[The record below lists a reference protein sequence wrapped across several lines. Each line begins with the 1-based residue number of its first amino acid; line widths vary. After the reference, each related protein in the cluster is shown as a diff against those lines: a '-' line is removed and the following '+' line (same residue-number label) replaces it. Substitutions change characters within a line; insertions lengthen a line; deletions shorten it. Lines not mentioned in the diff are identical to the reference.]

1 MPKPRKKGN
10 LSQLI
15 LECFNREPNANYNYK
30 QVAAK
35 IGIKNPES
43 RKAVIKALTK
53 LVASGKLYEEGKGKF
68 RLKHK
73 KRHLHGRIDFTLSG
87 AAYVAV
93 DGLGED
99 IHVSKNQTGKALQGD
114 IVSVKVY
121 KQGRKRMK
129 GEVIDVVERNTD
141 QFTGIIERSDKFAFL
156 VPDNK
161 IHVDFFVPLK
171 LLKKAE
177 DGQKV
182 VARLV
187 SWDDGEE
194 KPLAEV
200 LEVIGAPGKRE
211 SEMLGILAN
220 RGFPLNF
227 PKAVLD
233 EAQKLNADVPDQE
246 LKERKDYRNIPCFT
260 IDPVDARDFDD
271 AISFRNLDDETY
283 EIGVHIA
290 DVSHY
295 VKPGSLLDKEAYRRA
310 TSVYLVDRV
319 APMLPERISN
329 ELCSLRP
336 NEVKRSYSCIFQM
349 DHNAN
354 VKNYW
359 IGRTLIES
367 DRRFTYEEAQA
378 IIEGGEGDFKEELL
392 ELNRLAQILRDRRIK
407 KGAIAFDRTEVR
419 FELNE
424 EKVPTGVYLKIAK
437 EANKLIE
444 EFMLLANRKVAA
456 HIGDPKGKRKP
467 RPFVYRVHD
476 NPDLE
481 KLAEF
486 VTFIKR
492 FGYNMSIHNL
502 NEVPKALND
511 LLAEVAGK
519 KEEDVIS
526 LMAIR
531 SMAKAVYT
539 TENIGHFG
547 LHFDFYTHFT
557 SPIRRYP
564 DVLVH
569 RLLTKYA
576 TGSNSAD
583 IESLEDQCEH
593 SSEREKAASD
603 AERDSVKFY
612 QVLYIKDQVGKEFD
626 GVVTGITDW
635 GIFVEML
642 ENKCEGLIRMKD
654 LSDDYY
660 YFDQKSY
667 SLKAHNSGNEVHL
680 GDKLRVRV
688 TRADLLSK
696 QIDMQ
701 LVQSIDED

>member
-1 MPKPRKKGN
+1 M
-10 LSQLI
+10 
-15 LECFNREPNANYNYK
+15 LECFHRQPNAKLNYK
-30 QVAAK
+30 QIGRK
-35 IGIKNPES
+35 IGINQPES
-43 RKAVIKALTK
+43 RKAIIKALHK
-53 LVASGKLYEEGKGKF
+53 LTAEGKLYEESTGRY

-73 KRHLHGRIDFTLSG
+73 KRHLQGVIDFTMSG
-87 AAYVAV
+87 AAYVRV

-99 IHVSKNQTGKALQGD
+99 IQVPRHRTGKALQGD
-114 IVSVKVY
+114 IVSVKVTQ
-121 KQGRKRMK
+121 QGHRRIK
-129 GEVIDVVERNTD
+129 GEVINVVERNEQ
-141 QFTGIIERSDKFAFL
+141 QFTGVIELSKNFAFII
-156 VPDNK
+156 PDGKSN
-161 IHVDFFVPLK
+161 VDYFVPLK
-171 LLKKAE
+171 YLNGAE
-177 DGQKV
+177 DQQKV
-182 VARLV
+182 VGRLLA
-187 SWDDGEE
+187 WNDKDEN
-194 KPLAEV
+194 PTAEV
-200 LEVIGAPGKRE
+200 VTVIGKPGERE

-220 RGFPLNF
+220 YGFPLSF

-233 EAQKLNADVPDQE
+233 EANSFKEEITPQE
-246 LKERKDYRNIPCFT
+246 LKERRDFRDITTFT
-260 IDPVDARDFDD
+260 IDPRDARDFDD
-271 AISFRNLDDETY
+271 ALSFRQLDDDLLEV
-283 EIGVHIA
+283 GVHIA

-295 VKPGSLLDKEAYRRA
+295 VKAGSALDQEAYKRA

-319 APMLPERISN
+319 SPMLPERLSN

-336 NEVKRSYSCIFQM
+336 NEQKRSYSCVFKI
-349 DHNAN
+349 DKNAK
-354 VKNYW
+354 VHDYW
-359 IGRTLIES
+359 IGRTVIES
-367 DRRFTYEEAQA
+367 DRRFSYEEAQE
-378 IIEGGEGDFKEELL
+378 IIEGKEGDLQDEIR
-392 ELNRLAQILRDRRIK
+392 ELNRIAQILRDRRIK

-424 EKVPTGVYLKIAK
+424 AKEPIGVYLKIAK

-444 EFMLLANRKVAA
+444 EFMLLANQYVAS
-456 HIGDPKGKRKP
+456 HIGNPSGKRKP

-486 VTFIKR
+486 VNFIKR
-492 FGYNMSIHNL
+492 FGYKMDIHNI

-569 RLLTKYA
+569 RLLTHYA
-576 TGSNSAD
+576 SGATHAD
-583 IESLEDQCEH
+583 VESLEDQCEH
-593 SSEREKAASD
+593 SSDQERKAAD
-603 AERDSVKFY
+603 AERDSTKYY
-612 QVLYIKDQVGKEFD
+612 QVLYIQDRVGQSFD
-626 GVVTGITDW
+626 GVVTGITEW

-642 ENKCEGLIRMKD
+642 ENKCEGMIRIKD
-654 LSDDYY
+654 LDDDYY
-660 YFDQKSY
+660 SFDEKSY
-667 SLKAHNSGNEVHL
+667 SLKGHNSGNEIHL
-680 GDKLRVRV
+680 GDKLKVRI
-688 TRADLLSK
+688 TKADVVRK

-701 LVQSIDED
+701 LVYPVED